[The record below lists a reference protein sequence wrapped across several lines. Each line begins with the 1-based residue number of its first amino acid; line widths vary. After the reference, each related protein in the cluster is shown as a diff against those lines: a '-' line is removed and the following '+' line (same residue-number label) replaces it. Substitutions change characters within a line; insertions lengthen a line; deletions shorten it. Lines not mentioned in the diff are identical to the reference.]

1 MYSALE
7 QVLSQAA
14 DFAVPSRARVTAAA
28 VHTAAVGLVSMI
40 SLADAVHDPLA
51 HSTEA
56 LLDALVHLATGECV
70 KRR

>member
-1 MYSALE
+1 
-7 QVLSQAA
+7 
-14 DFAVPSRARVTAAA
+14 
-28 VHTAAVGLVSMI
+28 MI

-56 LLDALVHLATGECV
+56 LLDALVHLATGECI